1 MITRLLEIVMMLANK
16 GSLTA
21 AEIAA
26 NFGVSPRT
34 IYRDIDRL
42 SDAGVPIVCERG
54 KTGGIK
60 VLAAS
65 FSDVSKQELAMALKR
80 LSDGKNGDKEALGHI
95 ISTLDDRSESWLK
108 IDFPTEGK
116 NEFFGILKDAVMNS
130 KLMTIGYMKQ
140 GSISEDKCVIEPTQ
154 LWYNDGNWYLKAFCH
169 KKMKMIAFKID
180 NIRDYSFLGSNFG
193 IREEEDDE
201 CEILD

>member
-21 AEIAA
+21 AEIAS

-60 VLAAS
+60 LMTSS
-65 FSDVSKQELAMALKR
+65 FSDVSRQELVTALER

-95 ISTLDDRSESWLK
+95 ISTLEDRSEDWLK
-108 IDFPTEGK
+108 IDFSTEGK
-116 NEFFGILKDAVMNS
+116 NEFFNTLKDAVMNS
-130 KLMTIGYMKQ
+130 KLMTIGYMRQ
-140 GSISEDKCVIEPTQ
+140 GSINEDKCVIEPTQ
-154 LWYNDGNWYLKAFCH
+154 LWYNGGDWYLKAFCH
-169 KKMKMIAFKID
+169 KKMKMIAFKLD

-193 IREEEDDE
+193 TREEEDDE

>member
-1 MITRLLEIVMMLANK
+1 MITRLLEIVMMLADK
-16 GSLTA
+16 GTLTA

-42 SDAGVPIVCERG
+42 SDAGLPIVCERG

-60 VLAAS
+60 LLTSS
-65 FSDVSKQELAMALKR
+65 FSDISKQELVMALER
-80 LSDGKNGDKEALGHI
+80 LSDGRNGDKEALGHI
-95 ISTLDDRSESWLK
+95 ISTLDDRSENWLK

-116 NEFFGILKDAVMNS
+116 NRFFGILKDAVMNS
-130 KLMTIGYMKQ
+130 KLMMIGYMRQ
-140 GSISEDKCVIEPTQ
+140 GSINEDKCVIEPNQ
-154 LWYNDGNWYLKAFCH
+154 LWYNGENWYLKAYCH

-180 NIRDYSFLGSNFG
+180 NIQDYSFLGSNFG
-193 IREEEDDE
+193 AREEEDEE
-201 CEILD
+201 CEVLD

>member
-1 MITRLLEIVMMLANK
+1 MITRLLEIVMMLADK

-42 SDAGVPIVCERG
+42 TDAGLPIVCERG

-60 VLAAS
+60 LLTSS
-65 FSDVSKQELAMALKR
+65 FSDVSKQELVMALER
-80 LSDGKNGDKEALGHI
+80 LSDGRNGDKEALGHI
-95 ISTLDDRSESWLK
+95 ISTLDDRSENWLK

-116 NEFFGILKDAVMNS
+116 NRFFGILKDAVMNS
-130 KLMTIGYMKQ
+130 KLMMIGYMRQ
-140 GSISEDKCVIEPTQ
+140 GSINEDKCVIEPNQ
-154 LWYNDGNWYLKAFCH
+154 LWYNGENWYLKAFCH

-180 NIRDYSFLGSNFG
+180 NIQDYSFLGSNFG
-193 IREEEDDE
+193 AREEEDEE
-201 CEILD
+201 CEVLD

>member
-1 MITRLLEIVMMLANK
+1 MITRLLEIVMMLADK

-42 SDAGVPIVCERG
+42 TDAGLPIVCERG

-60 VLAAS
+60 LLISS
-65 FSDVSKQELAMALKR
+65 FSDVSKQELVMALER
-80 LSDGKNGDKEALGHI
+80 LSDGRNGDKEALGHI
-95 ISTLDDRSESWLK
+95 ISTLDDRSENWLK

-116 NEFFGILKDAVMNS
+116 NRFFGILKDAVMNS
-130 KLMTIGYMKQ
+130 KLMMIGYMRQ
-140 GSISEDKCVIEPTQ
+140 GSINEDKCVIEPNQ
-154 LWYNDGNWYLKAFCH
+154 IWYNGENWYLKAYCH

-180 NIRDYSFLGSNFG
+180 NIQDYSFLGSNFG
-193 IREEEDDE
+193 AREEEDEE
-201 CEILD
+201 CEVLD

>member
-1 MITRLLEIVMMLANK
+1 MITRLLEIVMMLADK

-42 SDAGVPIVCERG
+42 TDAGLPIVCERG

-60 VLAAS
+60 LLTSS
-65 FSDVSKQELAMALKR
+65 FSDVSKQELVMALER
-80 LSDGKNGDKEALGHI
+80 LSDGRNGDKEALGHI
-95 ISTLDDRSESWLK
+95 ISTLDDRSENWLK

-116 NEFFGILKDAVMNS
+116 NRFFGILKDAVMNS
-130 KLMTIGYMKQ
+130 KLMMIGYMRQ
-140 GSISEDKCVIEPTQ
+140 GSINEDKCVIEPNQ
-154 LWYNDGNWYLKAFCH
+154 LWYNGENWYLKAYCH

-180 NIRDYSFLGSNFG
+180 NIQDYSFLGSNFG
-193 IREEEDDE
+193 AREEEDEE
-201 CEILD
+201 CEVLD

>member
-1 MITRLLEIVMMLANK
+1 MITRLLEIVMMLADK
-16 GSLTA
+16 GTLTA

-42 SDAGVPIVCERG
+42 SDAGLPIVCERG

-60 VLAAS
+60 LLTSS
-65 FSDVSKQELAMALKR
+65 FSDVSKQELVMALER
-80 LSDGKNGDKEALGHI
+80 LSDGRNGDKEALGHI
-95 ISTLDDRSESWLK
+95 ISTLDDRSENWLK

-116 NEFFGILKDAVMNS
+116 NRFFGILKDAVMNS
-130 KLMTIGYMKQ
+130 KLMMIGYMRQ
-140 GSISEDKCVIEPTQ
+140 GSINEDKCVIEPNQ
-154 LWYNDGNWYLKAFCH
+154 LWYNGENWYLKAYCH

-180 NIRDYSFLGSNFG
+180 NIQDYSFLGSNFG
-193 IREEEDDE
+193 AREEEDEE
-201 CEILD
+201 CEVLD